1 MPSGDDSV
9 PWLAAEIVRRR
20 DARMAS
26 DRVTRAPAA
35 ARTAPVPR
43 RAAERAAPPPPQR
56 PPAALSFDMD
66 ELVAGYRAGNVD
78 WDVGRFGPPPGSPG
92 CRVDAGILRANGY
105 R

>member
-1 MPSGDDSV
+1 
-9 PWLAAEIVRRR
+9 
-20 DARMAS
+20 MAS

-66 ELVAGYRAGNVD
+66 ELVAGYRAGNVA
-78 WDVGRFGPPPGSPG
+78 WDATRFGPPPGSPE